1 MATLGAMS
9 MHIAPSILSAD
20 FARLGDEVRAGETAG
35 ADWIHVDVMDGR
47 FVPPITIG
55 AAVVRDLRKVT
66 ALPLDVHLMVHE
78 PDHLLE
84 DFAAAGADWITVH
97 VEAVKHLD
105 RSLQVIRS
113 LGVKAGIALN
123 PATPV
128 ESLEWAIEKAD
139 LVLIMSVNPG
149 YGGQQFIDYT
159 LRKAEAL
166 RKLIDRRGLDITLE
180 IDGGVNTKTAAAVAS
195 AGIEVAVA
203 GSAVFGTSDYAQA
216 IADIKAAA
224 GHK

>member
-1 MATLGAMS
+1 VTTLGAMS
-9 MHIAPSILSAD
+9 MYIAPSILSAD
-20 FARLGDEVRAGETAG
+20 FARLGDEVRAVEEAG

-66 ALPLDVHLMVHE
+66 TLPLDVHLMVHE

-97 VEAVKHLD
+97 AEAVKHLD
-105 RSLQVIRS
+105 RSLQVISS
-113 LGVKAGIALN
+113 LGIKAGIALN

-128 ESLEWAIEKAD
+128 ESVEWAIEKAD

-149 YGGQQFIDYT
+149 YGGQEFIEYT

-203 GSAVFGTSDYAQA
+203 GSAVFGSSNYAQA
-216 IADIKAAA
+216 IADIRAAA

>member
-1 MATLGAMS
+1 MASLGAMS

-20 FARLGDEVRAGETAG
+20 FARLGDEVRAVETAG

-113 LGVKAGIALN
+113 LDVKAGIALN
-123 PATPV
+123 PATPI
-128 ESLEWAIEKAD
+128 ESIEWAIEKAD

-149 YGGQQFIDYT
+149 YGGQKFIDYT

-166 RKLIDRRGLDITLE
+166 RKLIDRRGLSTTLE
-180 IDGGVNTKTAAAVAS
+180 IDGGVNTNTAAAVAA
-195 AGIEVAVA
+195 AGIDVAVA
-203 GSAVFGTSDYAQA
+203 GSAVFGASDYARA
-216 IADIKAAA
+216 ISDIKTAA

>member
-1 MATLGAMS
+1 MATLAAMS
-9 MHIAPSILSAD
+9 MRIAPSILSAD
-20 FARLGDEVRAGETAG
+20 FARLGDEVRAVEKAG

-66 ALPLDVHLMVHE
+66 ELPLDVHLMVHE

-97 VEAVKHLD
+97 VEAIRHLD
-105 RSLQVIRS
+105 RTLQVIRS
-113 LGVKAGIALN
+113 LGVKSGIALN

-128 ESLEWAIEKAD
+128 ECVEWALEKAD
-139 LVLIMSVNPG
+139 LVLVMSVNPG
-149 YGGQQFIDYT
+149 YGGQQFIENS
-159 LRKAEAL
+159 LRKAAAL
-166 RKLIDRRGLDITLE
+166 RTLIDGRGLPTLLE
-180 IDGGVNTKTAAAVAS
+180 IDGGVNESTAAAVAA
-195 AGIEVAVA
+195 AGIDVAVA
-203 GSAVFGTSDYAQA
+203 GSAVFGAPDYGVAMA
-216 IADIKAAA
+216 GIRSAA

>member
-1 MATLGAMS
+1 MATLAAMN
-9 MHIAPSILSAD
+9 MRIAPSILSAD
-20 FARLGDEVRAGETAG
+20 FARLGDEVRAVELAG

-97 VEAVKHLD
+97 VEAIKHLD
-105 RSLQVIRS
+105 RTLQVIRS
-113 LGVKAGIALN
+113 LGAKAGIALN

-128 ESLEWAIEKAD
+128 ADVEWAIEKAD
-139 LVLIMSVNPG
+139 LVLVMSVNPG

-159 LRKAEAL
+159 LRKVEAL
-166 RKLIDRRGLDITLE
+166 RSLIDQRGLTTLLE
-180 IDGGVNTKTAAAVAS
+180 IDGGVNATTAAAVAA
-195 AGIEVAVA
+195 AGIDVAVA
-203 GSAVFGTSDYAQA
+203 GSAVFGASDYAA
-216 IADIKAAA
+216 AMAGIRSAA